1 MSVWS
6 FSIQEYFIKICA
18 IIFPFLPLL
27 TFLSGCNF
35 SDPIENEEY
44 ADREEMIFIPA
55 GNFIMGSSEEDVK
68 KYLLQYIY
76 RTPERFQN
84 EQPQRIVYV
93 DSFYIDKY
101 EVTNEQYGKFLKA
114 TGRKPPPFWDNE
126 LYNQP
131 KQAVMAVSWEDANAY
146 AQWVGKRLPTEAEW
160 EKAARGTDGRIWP
173 WGNEWDPAKLNAND
187 VGTIDGYI
195 YTAPVGSFPQGVSP
209 YGVHDMAGN
218 VWEWVSDFYDKDY
231 YKYGTTINPKGPE
244 TGETHVA
251 RGGSWDMN
259 NDFTRCA
266 SRFGLS
272 PGSLL
277 TGIRCARSAK

>member
-1 MSVWS
+1 MLTLV
-6 FSIQEYFIKICA
+6 
-18 IIFPFLPLL
+18 LL
-27 TFLSGCNF
+27 FYIATALFGCNF
-35 SDPIENEEY
+35 SDPIENDKY
-44 ADREEMIFIPA
+44 VDTEEMVLIPA
-55 GNFIMGSSEEDVK
+55 GEFIMGSSEEDVK

-76 RTPERFQN
+76 RTPERFSD

-93 DSFYIDKY
+93 DSYYIDKY

-114 TGRKPPPFWDNE
+114 TGRKPPPFWDNK

-131 KQAVMAVSWEDANAY
+131 KQAVMAVSWEDAKAY
-146 AQWVGKRLPTEAEW
+146 AEWVGKRLPTEAEW

-173 WGNEWDPAKLNAND
+173 WGNDWDPSKLNAND
-187 VGTIDGYI
+187 VGTIDGYV
-195 YTAPVGSFPQGVSP
+195 YTSPVGSFPRGVSP

-218 VWEWVSDFYDKDY
+218 VWEWVSDFYDDDY

-244 TGETHVA
+244 TGENHVA

-277 TGIRCARSAK
+277 TGVRCARSAK